1 MMRRAVK
8 FMHTCAACGMIGALL
23 AYAIVLTTAP
33 QDTAQSYA
41 DMRQTVSALCSYLLL
56 PSMALAL
63 ISGLL
68 SMAVHR
74 PFMDQRWAWVKAVSG
89 ISVFEATLGIVGSK
103 AGTAAALSAKIA
115 AGAPAAGEL
124 ARAIAHE
131 WMALGVILALLLV
144 NVILGIWRPRLVI
157 SWWSWV

>member
-1 MMRRAVK
+1 MRRAVK
-8 FMHTCAACGMIGALL
+8 FLHTVAACGMVGALL
-23 AYAIVLTTAP
+23 AYALVLTVAP

-68 SMAVHR
+68 SMVVHK
-74 PFMDQRWAWVKAVSG
+74 PFMEQRWVWLKAVLG
-89 ISVFEATLGIVGSK
+89 LSVFEATLGIVGSK
-103 AGTAAALSAKIA
+103 AGTAAAVSAKIA
-115 AGAPAAGEL
+115 AGAPAAEEL

-131 WMALGVILALLLV
+131 WMALGVILALLMV
-144 NVILGIWRPRLVI
+144 NIVLAIWRPRLVV

>member
-1 MMRRAVK
+1 MRRLVK
-8 FMHTCAACGMIGALL
+8 FLHTCAACGMAGALL
-23 AYAIVLTTAP
+23 AYALVLTLAP

-68 SMAVHR
+68 SMVVHK
-74 PFMDQRWAWVKAVSG
+74 PFMDQRWVWLKAILG
-89 ISVFEATLGIVGSK
+89 LSVFEATLGVVGSK
-103 AGTAAALSAKIA
+103 AGTAAAVSAKIA
-115 AGAPAAGEL
+115 AGSPAADEL

-131 WMALGVILALLLV
+131 WMALGVILTLLLV
-144 NVILGIWRPRLVI
+144 NIAVAIWRPRLVV